1 MHFQSFNER
10 LQTAWVKLQIDINC
24 YVDSDLDR
32 SRGKDAPSGIKQVND
47 GDGGGI
53 VM

>member
-1 MHFQSFNER
+1 MHLQSFSER
-10 LQTAWVKLQIDINC
+10 LQSTWVKLQIDINC

-32 SRGKDAPSGIKQVND
+32 SRGKDASSGIKQVQD
-47 GDGGGI
+47 GDGRGI